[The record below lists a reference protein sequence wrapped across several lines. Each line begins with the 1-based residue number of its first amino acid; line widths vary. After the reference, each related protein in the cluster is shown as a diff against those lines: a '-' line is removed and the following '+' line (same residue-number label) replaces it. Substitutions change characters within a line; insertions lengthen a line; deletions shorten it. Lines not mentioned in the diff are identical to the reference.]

1 MGISADQQRTAA
13 PSRRRRPRW
22 WASAGIALAVVLIA
36 FAVLASQQ
44 GGGDG
49 GGGPL
54 NAIAQAAEKTRNQ
67 PGGQA
72 TIRMVATKPGSKPIP
87 MWGSLVYDDED
98 RTRAVLTV
106 LPPGSDESFQMN
118 MVTEGTTMFMSSR
131 KFGSL
136 PGGAKWMALDLTLG
150 QQSPVPGNPDAMG
163 ELELLE
169 TATDDV
175 RKLGEEQVRGVP
187 TTHYRGII
195 GVDTQAERLR
205 DLGAEELAG
214 RIEEE
219 SEPTRVD
226 AWIDAQGLVR
236 RMKIVHSQPQVED
249 QGTETVEMRM
259 DFSDFGSE
267 PAIDVPDSDEVFD
280 ATALTEEALRDR

>member
-1 MGISADQQRTAA
+1 M
-13 PSRRRRPRW
+13 
-22 WASAGIALAVVLIA
+22 SAGIALAVLLVA
-36 FAVLASQQ
+36 FAVLALR
-44 GGGDG
+44 GGEDG
-49 GGGPL
+49 GVGPL

-87 MWGSLVYDDED
+87 MWGRMVYDDED

-106 LPPGSDESFQMN
+106 LPPGSDQSFQMN
-118 MVTEGTTMFMSSR
+118 MVTEGTTMYMSSR
-131 KFGSL
+131 KLGSL
-136 PGGAKWMALDLTLG
+136 PGGAKWMSLDLTLG
-150 QQSPVPGNPDAMG
+150 QEGPVPGNPDAMG

-169 TATDDV
+169 TETDDV
-175 RKLGEEQVRGVP
+175 RKLGEERVRGVS

-226 AWIDAQGLVR
+226 VWIDAQGLVR
-236 RMKIVHSQPQVED
+236 RTKIVHTQPQVDD

-267 PAIDVPDSDEVFD
+267 PEIDVPDSDEVFD
-280 ATALTEEALRDR
+280 ATALTEEELRDR

>member
-1 MGISADQQRTAA
+1 MGISGDQQSTVA
-13 PSRRRRPRW
+13 PPRRRRRRW
-22 WASAGIALAVVLIA
+22 LASACIALAVLVIA
-36 FAVLASQQ
+36 FAILASQ
-44 GGGDG
+44 GGEDG

-54 NAIAQAAEKTRNQ
+54 NAIAQAAEKTRSQ
-67 PGGQA
+67 PGGRA

-118 MVTEGTTMFMSSR
+118 MVTEGTTMYMSSR

-136 PGGAKWMALDLTLG
+136 PNGAKWMSLDLTLRQEG
-150 QQSPVPGNPDAMG
+150 PVPGNPDAMG

-175 RKLGEEQVRGVP
+175 RKLGEEKVRGVP

-195 GVDTQAERLR
+195 GVDTQAERVR

-226 AWIDAQGLVR
+226 VWIDAEGLVR
-236 RMKIVHSQPQVED
+236 RTKIVHTQPQVED
-249 QGTETVEMRM
+249 QGTESVEMRM

-280 ATALTEEALRDR
+280 ATALTEEELRDR

>member
-1 MGISADQQRTAA
+1 MGISADQQRTPAS
-13 PSRRRRPRW
+13 PRRRRPRR
-22 WASAGIALAVVLIA
+22 WASAGIALAVLVTA
-36 FAVLASQQ
+36 FAVLASQ
-44 GGGDG
+44 GREDG

-54 NAIAQAAEKTRNQ
+54 NAIAQAAEKTRSQ
-67 PGGQA
+67 PGGEA

-87 MWGSLVYDDED
+87 MWGRLVYDDED

-106 LPPGSDESFQMN
+106 LPPGSDQSFQMD
-118 MVTEGTTMFMSSR
+118 MVTEGTTMYMSSR

-136 PGGAKWMALDLTLG
+136 PDEAKWMAIDLDLG
-150 QQSPVPGNPDAMG
+150 QRGPVPGNPDAMG

-169 TATDDV
+169 SGTDHV
-175 RKLGEEQVRGVP
+175 RKLGEEKVRGVP

-214 RIEEE
+214 RVEKE
-219 SEPTRVD
+219 SSPTHVD
-226 AWIDAQGLVR
+226 VWIDAQGLVR
-236 RMKIVHSQPQVED
+236 RMRIVHTQPQVDDE
-249 QGTETVEMRM
+249 GTATIAMRM

-267 PAIDVPDSDEVFD
+267 PEIDVPDSDEVFD